1 MKNQNFYMR
10 VLCLVVIIGA
20 VLFYNSRTQEKEYQT
35 QNEELTKRVDAL
47 EKQQQE
53 ILTALQENFDA
64 QEKAKAE
71 SEKQKAEAAK
81 SAENADSAENTDS
94 AENADSE
101 ENADSTENADGTENT
116 DSTDNIEKPDSA
128 DSTDTADQVYKD
140 GTYIGDGQGFGGNI
154 QVQIIIADD
163 TLTDIQVVSAEK
175 EDSAYLSQG
184 KAVIDRI
191 LEAQSTDVDTV
202 SGATFS
208 STGILMAVEDAL
220 GKAENQ

>member
-94 AENADSE
+94 AENADS
-101 ENADSTENADGTENT
+101 TENADGTENT

-140 GTYIGDGQGFGGNI
+140 GTYTGDGQGFGGNI
-154 QVQIIIADD
+154 QVQITIADD

>member
-94 AENADSE
+94 AENADSAE
-101 ENADSTENADGTENT
+101 NTDSAENADSTENADNTET
-116 DSTDNIEKPDSA
+116 AT
-128 DSTDTADQVYKD
+128 STDTADQVYKD
-140 GTYIGDGQGFGGNI
+140 GTYTGDGQGFGGNI
-154 QVQIIIADD
+154 QVQITIADD

>member
-81 SAENADSAENTDS
+81 SAENADSAENTDT
-94 AENADSE
+94 
-101 ENADSTENADGTENT
+101 TETAT
-116 DSTDNIEKPDSA
+116 
-128 DSTDTADQVYKD
+128 STDTADQVYKD
-140 GTYIGDGQGFGGNI
+140 GTYTGDGQGFGGNI
-154 QVQIIIADD
+154 QVQITIADD

>member
-64 QEKAKAE
+64 QEMAKAE

-94 AENADSE
+94 
-101 ENADSTENADGTENT
+101 TENADNTET
-116 DSTDNIEKPDSA
+116 AT
-128 DSTDTADQVYKD
+128 STDTADPVYKD

-154 QVQIIIADD
+154 QVQITIADD

>member
-71 SEKQKAEAAK
+71 SEKQKTETTK
-81 SAENADSAENTDS
+81 SAENTDS
-94 AENADSE
+94 AENAD
-101 ENADSTENADGTENT
+101 NTETAT
-116 DSTDNIEKPDSA
+116 
-128 DSTDTADQVYKD
+128 STDTADPVYKD
-140 GTYIGDGQGFGGNI
+140 GTYTGDGQGFGGNI
-154 QVQIIIADD
+154 QVQITIADD

>member
-20 VLFYNSRTQEKEYQT
+20 VLFYNSRIQEKEYQT
-35 QNEELTKRVDAL
+35 QNEELTKRVDSL

-81 SAENADSAENTDS
+81 SAETADSTETADSAENTDNT
-94 AENADSE
+94 ENADSAE
-101 ENADSTENADGTENT
+101 AAASTE
-116 DSTDNIEKPDSA
+116 
-128 DSTDTADQVYKD
+128 TADPVYKD
-140 GTYIGDGQGFGGNI
+140 GTYTGDGQGFGGNI
-154 QVQIIIADD
+154 QVQITIADD

>member
-71 SEKQKAEAAK
+71 SEKQKTETTK
-81 SAENADSAENTDS
+81 
-94 AENADSE
+94 SE
-101 ENADSTENADGTENT
+101 ENADSTENADNTENAT
-116 DSTDNIEKPDSA
+116 
-128 DSTDTADQVYKD
+128 STDTADPVYKD
-140 GTYIGDGQGFGGNI
+140 GTYTGDGQGFGGNI
-154 QVQIIIADD
+154 QVQITIADD

>member
-35 QNEELTKRVDAL
+35 QNEELTKRIDAL

-71 SEKQKAEAAK
+71 SEKQKTETTK
-81 SAENADSAENTDS
+81 
-94 AENADSE
+94 SE

-140 GTYIGDGQGFGGNI
+140 GTYTGDGQGVGGKI
-154 QVQIIIADD
+154 QVQITIADD

>member
-20 VLFYNSRTQEKEYQT
+20 VLFYNSRAQEKEYQT
-35 QNEELTKRVDAL
+35 QNEELTKRIDAL

-94 AENADSE
+94 AENAD
-101 ENADSTENADGTENT
+101 GTENT

-140 GTYIGDGQGFGGNI
+140 GTYTGDGQGFGGNI
-154 QVQIIIADD
+154 QVQITIADD

>member
-35 QNEELTKRVDAL
+35 QNEELTKRIDAL

-71 SEKQKAEAAK
+71 SEKQKTETTK
-81 SAENADSAENTDS
+81 
-94 AENADSE
+94 SE
-101 ENADSTENADGTENT
+101 ENADSTENADDTENT

-140 GTYIGDGQGFGGNI
+140 GTYTGDGQGFGGNI
-154 QVQIIIADD
+154 QVQITIADD

>member
-94 AENADSE
+94 GENADSAENAD
-101 ENADSTENADGTENT
+101 NTETAT
-116 DSTDNIEKPDSA
+116 
-128 DSTDTADQVYKD
+128 STDTADPVYKD

-154 QVQIIIADD
+154 QVQITIADD

>member
-81 SAENADSAENTDS
+81 SAENADS
-94 AENADSE
+94 
-101 ENADSTENADGTENT
+101 
-116 DSTDNIEKPDSA
+116 TDNIEKPDSA
-128 DSTDTADQVYKD
+128 DSTDTADPVYKD

-154 QVQIIIADD
+154 QVQITIADD

>member
-35 QNEELTKRVDAL
+35 QNEELTKRIDAL

-71 SEKQKAEAAK
+71 SEKQKTK
-81 SAENADSAENTDS
+81 TTK
-94 AENADSE
+94 SE
-101 ENADSTENADGTENT
+101 ENA

-128 DSTDTADQVYKD
+128 DSTENADNTETATSTDTADQVYKD
-140 GTYIGDGQGFGGNI
+140 GTYTGDGQGFGGNI
-154 QVQIIIADD
+154 QVQITIADD

>member
-20 VLFYNSRTQEKEYQT
+20 VLFYNSRIQEKEYQT

-81 SAENADSAENTDS
+81 SAENADNT
-94 AENADSE
+94 ENADSAE
-101 ENADSTENADGTENT
+101 AAA
-116 DSTDNIEKPDSA
+116 STDAA
-128 DSTDTADQVYKD
+128 DPVYKD
-140 GTYIGDGQGFGGNI
+140 GTYTGDGQGFGGNI
-154 QVQIIIADD
+154 QVQITIADD

>member
-20 VLFYNSRTQEKEYQT
+20 VLFYNSRIQEKEYQT

-81 SAENADSAENTDS
+81 SADNAASTETAVSAET
-94 AENADSE
+94 
-101 ENADSTENADGTENT
+101 ADSTENAA
-116 DSTDNIEKPDSA
+116 STDAA
-128 DSTDTADQVYKD
+128 DPVYKD
-140 GTYIGDGQGFGGNI
+140 GTYTGDGQGFGGNI
-154 QVQIIIADD
+154 QVQITIADD

>member
-35 QNEELTKRVDAL
+35 QNEELTKRIDAL

-71 SEKQKAEAAK
+71 SEKQKTETTK
-81 SAENADSAENTDS
+81 
-94 AENADSE
+94 SE
-101 ENADSTENADGTENT
+101 ENA

-128 DSTDTADQVYKD
+128 DSTDTADKVYKN
-140 GTYIGDGQGFGGNI
+140 GTYTGDGQGFGGNI
-154 QVQIIIADD
+154 QVQITIADD

>member
-20 VLFYNSRTQEKEYQT
+20 VLFYNSRIQEKEYQK

-81 SAENADSAENTDS
+81 SAENADSTENADS
-94 AENADSE
+94 AENADNT
-101 ENADSTENADGTENT
+101 ENADSAEAAA
-116 DSTDNIEKPDSA
+116 STDAA
-128 DSTDTADQVYKD
+128 DPVYKD
-140 GTYIGDGQGFGGNI
+140 GTYTGDGQGFGGNI
-154 QVQIIIADD
+154 QVQITIADD

>member
-35 QNEELTKRVDAL
+35 QNEELIKRIDAL

-94 AENADSE
+94 AENADS
-101 ENADSTENADGTENT
+101 TENADGTENT

-140 GTYIGDGQGFGGNI
+140 GTYTGDGQGFGGNI
-154 QVQIIIADD
+154 QVQITIADD

>member
-35 QNEELTKRVDAL
+35 QNEELTKRIDAL

-71 SEKQKAEAAK
+71 SEKQKTETTK
-81 SAENADSAENTDS
+81 
-94 AENADSE
+94 SE
-101 ENADSTENADGTENT
+101 ENADSTENADGTDNTDNT

-154 QVQIIIADD
+154 QVQITIADD

>member
-35 QNEELTKRVDAL
+35 QNEELTKRIDAL

-71 SEKQKAEAAK
+71 SEKQKTETTK
-81 SAENADSAENTDS
+81 
-94 AENADSE
+94 SE

-128 DSTDTADQVYKD
+128 DSTDTTDQVYKD
-140 GTYIGDGQGFGGNI
+140 GTYTGDGQGFGGNI
-154 QVQIIIADD
+154 QVQITIADD

-184 KAVIDRI
+184 QAVIDRI

>member
-35 QNEELTKRVDAL
+35 QNEELTKRIDAL

-53 ILTALQENFDA
+53 ILTELQENFDA

-71 SEKQKAEAAK
+71 SEKQKTETTK
-81 SAENADSAENTDS
+81 
-94 AENADSE
+94 SE

-140 GTYIGDGQGFGGNI
+140 GTYTGDGQGFGGNI
-154 QVQIIIADD
+154 QVQITIADD

>member
-20 VLFYNSRTQEKEYQT
+20 VLFYNSRIQEKEYQT

-71 SEKQKAEAAK
+71 SEKQKTETTK
-81 SAENADSAENTDS
+81 
-94 AENADSE
+94 SE

-154 QVQIIIADD
+154 QVQITIADD

>member
-94 AENADSE
+94 AENADS
-101 ENADSTENADGTENT
+101 TENADNTET
-116 DSTDNIEKPDSA
+116 AT
-128 DSTDTADQVYKD
+128 STDTADPVYKD
-140 GTYIGDGQGFGGNI
+140 GTYTGDGQGFGGNI
-154 QVQIIIADD
+154 QVQITIADD

>member
-47 EKQQQE
+47 EKQQRE

-71 SEKQKAEAAK
+71 SEKQKTETTK
-81 SAENADSAENTDS
+81 
-94 AENADSE
+94 SE

-128 DSTDTADQVYKD
+128 DSTDTTDQVYKD
-140 GTYIGDGQGFGGNI
+140 GTYTGDGQGFGGNI
-154 QVQIIIADD
+154 QVQITIADD

>member
-35 QNEELTKRVDAL
+35 QNEELTKRIDAL

-71 SEKQKAEAAK
+71 SEKQKTETTK
-81 SAENADSAENTDS
+81 
-94 AENADSE
+94 SE

-140 GTYIGDGQGFGGNI
+140 GTYTGDGQGFGGNI
-154 QVQIIIADD
+154 QVQITIADD
-163 TLTDIQVVSAEK
+163 TLTDIQ
-175 EDSAYLSQG
+175 
-184 KAVIDRI
+184 
-191 LEAQSTDVDTV
+191 EAQSTDVDTV

>member
-35 QNEELTKRVDAL
+35 QNEELTKRIDAL

-81 SAENADSAENTDS
+81 S
-94 AENADSE
+94 E
-101 ENADSTENADGTENT
+101 ENADSTENTN
-116 DSTDNIEKPDSA
+116 NIEKT

-154 QVQIIIADD
+154 QVQITIADD

-184 KAVIDRI
+184 KAVIERI

-208 STGILMAVEDAL
+208 SIGILMAVEDAL

>member
-35 QNEELTKRVDAL
+35 QNEELTKRIDAL

-64 QEKAKAE
+64 QEKANAE
-71 SEKQKAEAAK
+71 SEKQKTETTK
-81 SAENADSAENTDS
+81 
-94 AENADSE
+94 SE
-101 ENADSTENADGTENT
+101 ENADSTENTN
-116 DSTDNIEKPDSA
+116 NIEKT

-140 GTYIGDGQGFGGNI
+140 GTYTGDGQGFGGNI
-154 QVQIIIADD
+154 QVQITIADD

>member
-1 MKNQNFYMR
+1 MKKKAVIAM
-10 VLCLVVIIGA
+10 LVMCVALSAAACG
-20 VLFYNSRTQEKEYQT
+20 EKKIS
-35 QNEELTKRVDAL
+35 EETKSGTESSAT
-47 EKQQQE
+47 ESK
-53 ILTALQENFDA
+53 
-64 QEKAKAE
+64 EKA
-71 SEKQKAEAAK
+71 
-81 SAENADSAENTDS
+81 
-94 AENADSE
+94 
-101 ENADSTENADGTENT
+101 ENT

-140 GTYIGDGQGFGGNI
+140 GTYTGDGQGFGGNI
-154 QVQIIIADD
+154 QVQITIADD

>member
-94 AENADSE
+94 AENADS
-101 ENADSTENADGTENT
+101 TENADGTENTDST

-140 GTYIGDGQGFGGNI
+140 GTYTGDGQGFSGNI
-154 QVQIIIADD
+154 QVQITIADD

>member
-35 QNEELTKRVDAL
+35 QNEELTKRIDAL

-81 SAENADSAENTDS
+81 S
-94 AENADSE
+94 E
-101 ENADSTENADGTENT
+101 ENADSTENTN
-116 DSTDNIEKPDSA
+116 NIEKT

-154 QVQIIIADD
+154 QVQITIADD

-184 KAVIDRI
+184 KAVIERI

>member
-35 QNEELTKRVDAL
+35 QNEKLTKRVDAL

-71 SEKQKAEAAK
+71 SEKQKTETTK
-81 SAENADSAENTDS
+81 
-94 AENADSE
+94 SE

-154 QVQIIIADD
+154 QVQITIADD

>member
-35 QNEELTKRVDAL
+35 QNEELTKRIDAL

-94 AENADSE
+94 
-101 ENADSTENADGTENT
+101 TENADNTET
-116 DSTDNIEKPDSA
+116 AT
-128 DSTDTADQVYKD
+128 STDTADPVYKD

-154 QVQIIIADD
+154 QVQITIADD

-184 KAVIDRI
+184 KAVIERI

>member
-1 MKNQNFYMR
+1 MHRRRQR
-10 VLCLVVIIGA
+10 
-20 VLFYNSRTQEKEYQT
+20 Q
-35 QNEELTKRVDAL
+35 
-47 EKQQQE
+47 
-53 ILTALQENFDA
+53 
-64 QEKAKAE
+64 KAK
-71 SEKQKAEAAK
+71 SRKQKASTK
-81 SAENADSAENTDS
+81 SAENA
-94 AENADSE
+94 
-101 ENADSTENADGTENT
+101 

-128 DSTDTADQVYKD
+128 DSTDTADPVYKD
-140 GTYIGDGQGFGGNI
+140 GTYTGDGQGFGGNI
-154 QVQIIIADD
+154 QVQITIADD

>member
-20 VLFYNSRTQEKEYQT
+20 ALFYNSRTQEKEYQT
-35 QNEELTKRVDAL
+35 QNEELTKRIDAL

-71 SEKQKAEAAK
+71 SEKQKTETTK
-81 SAENADSAENTDS
+81 
-94 AENADSE
+94 SE

-116 DSTDNIEKPDSA
+116 DSTDNIEKT
-128 DSTDTADQVYKD
+128 DSTDIADQVYKD

-154 QVQIIIADD
+154 QVQITIADD

-184 KAVIDRI
+184 KAVIERI

>member
-20 VLFYNSRTQEKEYQT
+20 VLFYNSRIQEKEYQT

-81 SAENADSAENTDS
+81 SAETADSAE
-94 AENADSE
+94 AA
-101 ENADSTENADGTENT
+101 A
-116 DSTDNIEKPDSA
+116 STDAA
-128 DSTDTADQVYKD
+128 DPVYKD
-140 GTYIGDGQGFGGNI
+140 GTYTGDGQGFGGNI
-154 QVQIIIADD
+154 QVQITIADD

>member
-35 QNEELTKRVDAL
+35 QNEELTKRIDAL

-71 SEKQKAEAAK
+71 SEKQKTETTK
-81 SAENADSAENTDS
+81 
-94 AENADSE
+94 SE
-101 ENADSTENADGTENT
+101 ENADSTENADGTDNTDNT

-140 GTYIGDGQGFGGNI
+140 GTYTGDGQGFGGNI
-154 QVQIIIADD
+154 QVQITIADD

>member
-35 QNEELTKRVDAL
+35 QNEELTKRIDAL

-71 SEKQKAEAAK
+71 SEKQKTETTK
-81 SAENADSAENTDS
+81 
-94 AENADSE
+94 SE

-128 DSTDTADQVYKD
+128 DSTDTTDQVYKD
-140 GTYIGDGQGFGGNI
+140 GTYTGDGQGFGGNI
-154 QVQIIIADD
+154 QVQITIADD

>member
-35 QNEELTKRVDAL
+35 QNEELTKRIDAL

-71 SEKQKAEAAK
+71 SEKQKTETTK
-81 SAENADSAENTDS
+81 
-94 AENADSE
+94 SE

-140 GTYIGDGQGFGGNI
+140 GTYTGDGQGFGGNI
-154 QVQIIIADD
+154 QVQITIADD

-184 KAVIDRI
+184 KAVIDRV

>member
-1 MKNQNFYMR
+1 MR

-35 QNEELTKRVDAL
+35 QNEELTKRIDAL

-94 AENADSE
+94 AENADS
-101 ENADSTENADGTENT
+101 TENADGTENT
-116 DSTDNIEKPDSA
+116 DSTDNMEKPDSA
-128 DSTDTADQVYKD
+128 DSTDTADPVYKD
-140 GTYIGDGQGFGGNI
+140 GTYTGDGQGFGGNI
-154 QVQIIIADD
+154 QVQITIADD